1 MANAIKFVYQGLTI
15 DWNPDGPRDLQSLLD
30 EARAVRAAL
39 DELEGA
45 PTGPGRTPA
54 PTERPRTPAEA
65 EARFYA
71 RYGWP
76 LVQRLLG
83 RIEPRPQSVDG
94 WIAVAEEVRDRQ
106 RAA

>member
-1 MANAIKFVYQGLTI
+1 MPNAIKFVVSGVTVEY
-15 DWNPDGPRDLQSLLD
+15 DPDGPRDLQSLLA
-30 EARAVRAAL
+30 ESRAVRAAL
-39 DELEGA
+39 DAIEA
-45 PTGPGRTPA
+45 PAGPGRAPA

-65 EARFYA
+65 EQRFYA

-83 RIEPRPQSVDG
+83 RLDVRPQSVEA
-94 WIAVAEEVRDRQ
+94 WIAVAEEVRERQ